1 MALACAH
8 LSPLS
13 NTYTPVK
20 RELTPHL
27 SAEQAAAAEPVV
39 IPLAALISEPELF
52 HGQRVVTEGFVT
64 LRPEGNMVCTSA
76 EPQKDSC
83 LWLDIEGL
91 KDPRFRK
98 DRATVAGT
106 FNGQNLG
113 HMGMASGTLER
124 ITQMDRIE

>member
-1 MALACAH
+1 MKRAFVIAPVALALACAH

-52 HGQRVVTEGFVT
+52 HGQRVVTEGFVRDFMT
-64 LRPEGNMVCTSA
+64 QGVINGVGSVVVFL
-76 EPQKDSC
+76 PQIIIIFFFI
-83 LWLDIEGL
+83 LLLE
-91 KDPRFRK
+91 
-98 DRATVAGT
+98 ATG
-106 FNGQNLG
+106 
-113 HMGMASGTLER
+113 
-124 ITQMDRIE
+124 